1 MVLLRGIDLSQ
12 SRNRKDMRDLMKLG
26 KLERLIMEYFLRHI
40 SAGEIIA
47 IIDLREEVKKRV
59 RSGET
64 DLVSELDD
72 AVIEKELHVKLAL
85 LVMEGYLESR
95 NGVYRLAQWI
105 IDALRAKKH
114 RLMPGVPKNIE
125 ELLD

>member
-64 DLVSELDD
+64 NLVSELDD

-105 IDALRAKKH
+105 IDALKAKKH

>member
-1 MVLLRGIDLSQ
+1 MSQVKNKKSLKDLI
-12 SRNRKDMRDLMKLG
+12 KLG
-26 KLERLIMEYFLRHI
+26 RLERLIMEYFLKHV

-59 RSGET
+59 RAGDT

-95 NGVYRLAQWI
+95 NGAYRLAQWI
-105 IDALRAKKH
+105 LDELKSKKH
-114 RLMPGVPKNIE
+114 KLAPGVPKNIE
-125 ELLD
+125 DLLS